1 MTKRARQ
8 PGVAGQRV
16 QPGEALRQRAQP
28 VRRMVTGQQA
38 DLASQHRR
46 GQRNGELQP
55 VLAQVQHMLADRQF
69 VGQPACH
76 AEEHRGR
83 DSFVAK
89 SEQFI
94 LRRPAGEVE
103 RRDGL
108 NHYEPLFCSMCSDMV
123 GEVPQRR
130 ECLAYLAI
138 VGLQLEAVG
147 P

>member
-1 MTKRARQ
+1 MKRSASARSLSAEWSLVSRLTW
-8 PGVAGQRV
+8 PRSIAAASATVNCSLSWHRFNTCSPIGSSSAS
-16 QPGEALRQRAQP
+16 L
-28 VRRMVTGQQA
+28 
-38 DLASQHRR
+38 LAMRK
-46 GQRNGELQP
+46 
-55 VLAQVQHMLADRQF
+55 
-69 VGQPACH
+69 
-76 AEEHRGR
+76 EHRGR

-89 SEQFI
+89 PEQFI
-94 LRRPAGEVE
+94 VRCPAGEVE

>member
-1 MTKRARQ
+1 MKRSASARS
-8 PGVAGQRV
+8 
-16 QPGEALRQRAQP
+16 LF
-28 VRRMVTGQQA
+28 RRMVAGQQA

-83 DSFVAK
+83 NSFVAK
-89 SEQFI
+89 PEQFI
-94 LRRPAGEVE
+94 VRRPAGEVE

-108 NHYEPLFCSMCSDMV
+108 NHYEPLSCSMCSDMWV
-123 GEVPQRR
+123 RSR
-130 ECLAYLAI
+130 SDANARAYLAI